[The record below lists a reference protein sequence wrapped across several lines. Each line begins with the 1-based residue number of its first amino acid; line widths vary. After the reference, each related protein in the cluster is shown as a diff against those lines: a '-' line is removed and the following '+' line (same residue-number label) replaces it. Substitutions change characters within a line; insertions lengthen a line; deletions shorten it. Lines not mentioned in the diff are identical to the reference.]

1 MLNKVIHIVN
11 IHSILILMSI
21 HRCWTR
27 VYNEGTEWTL
37 VLLQLLTII
46 VFLLGTYAIMAF
58 KQEITLEEHHDSYP
72 GDGNS
77 VN

>member
-1 MLNKVIHIVN
+1 MIDCCGIIVDWERKDEGCYKV
-11 IHSILILMSI
+11 
-21 HRCWTR
+21 
-27 VYNEGTEWTL
+27 
-37 VLLQLLTII
+37 I